1 MKKGLQ
7 DPKLAGGYTVPVQ
20 ARTQPRL
27 HRIGCPRQINERI
40 QRPPGLAIAFKMCRH
55 YGLTINSL
63 TSNDWMRASP
73 HSIHTKSAL
82 KGDQCTTLIAT
93 TGVIVIAVL
102 CPPGIT
108 RVPTIT
114 PTVDF

>member
-1 MKKGLQ
+1 
-7 DPKLAGGYTVPVQ
+7 
-20 ARTQPRL
+20 
-27 HRIGCPRQINERI
+27 
-40 QRPPGLAIAFKMCRH
+40 
-55 YGLTINSL
+55 
-63 TSNDWMRASP
+63 MRASP

-114 PTVDF
+114 PTVDFRLYSTAGANPDVSLEPKFNKTPLEFCRLLEPEILFPITRVFPV